1 MGEPRALLLP
11 VESAGAGVMGSPG
24 RQQGPRLVAGKG
36 GHFLRSAQ
44 PLSTGSP
51 LAAPGRPPVCWHPAD
66 GAHLPGPQLSWL
78 LPGLQEVVGALA
90 PGSCR
95 SGWGVLAPFLRRHCV
110 ASDCPHSIIHPQ
122 FSPLQTGN
130 TDPWGMGPAP
140 VGGRMLGGDQ
150 PHGCLQLIQGS
161 PSQPRPPELPCP
173 GLEEGRAAGAGGHS
187 LRRDWGWGGGGGSED
202 RV

>member
-36 GHFLRSAQ
+36 AHFLRSAQ

-51 LAAPGRPPVCWHPAD
+51 SAAPGRPPVCWHPAD

-90 PGSCR
+90 PGSRR

-110 ASDCPHSIIHPQ
+110 ASDCPHSIIQPQ

-140 VGGRMLGGDQ
+140 AGGRVLGGDQ
-150 PHGCLQLIQGS
+150 PHGCLQLIQRS
-161 PSQPRPPELPCP
+161 PSQPRLPEVPCL
-173 GLEEGRAAGAGGHS
+173 GLEEGRAAGAGGH
-187 LRRDWGWGGGGGSED
+187 
-202 RV
+202 